1 MFVVTASKPA
11 STPAQAIPE
20 LFHTYPALSAL
31 VIATIFALALVLW
44 FWLRARRSH
53 PTRRP
58 GSAYAFPKRRHDR
71 DLLRALAG
79 ASPVQA
85 AILKYIIDGYL
96 EGVDATHVAQHLGIR
111 RAEAAKQL
119 KILHRSGLLYIRK
132 CRGDTVFYL
141 IESVMAR
148 IGEPTFFTMIG
159 LAGLGS

>member
-1 MFVVTASKPA
+1 MFVFIASEPA
-11 STPAQAIPE
+11 STFPQDILDFSRTNPVV
-20 LFHTYPALSAL
+20 SGL
-31 VIATIFALALVLW
+31 VIATIAGLALVARV
-44 FWLRARRSH
+44 WLRARRAH
-53 PTRRP
+53 PAGRP
-58 GSAYAFPKRRHDR
+58 GSAYAFPKRKHDR

-85 AILKYIIDGYL
+85 AILKYIVDGYL
-96 EGVDATHVAQHLGIR
+96 EGVDAAHVAQHLGIR

-119 KILHRSGLLYIRK
+119 KILHRSGLLYVRK

-159 LAGLGS
+159 LAGLVS